1 MKAVRCTAKSSCT
14 AAKLLAAIAVSS
26 AALCASAAT
35 YYWKPGTTQGLWTDL
50 SNWSTESVAGA
61 AAGSL
66 PGSSD
71 ELYGQGSYNFLLG
84 GQSYAVKKCYNDTD
98 STGNYSIALENGTLE
113 FTSELR
119 CIKGSVDINNAAT
132 LRIPVNSTIYTGLYR
147 GAEEENRFPVNINFG
162 GSMEVLGTARF
173 FNTKYSVANGGTLTF
188 SPSTLRISTQSYAC
202 RTGIE
207 NNGTL
212 NLPNGLSMKTFD
224 GASATGGASFTIWQ
238 NSGTMTLGGPITKN
252 NQPGTFNV
260 DFVGGTV
267 NVTGNASFDVSSAQ
281 VSGPVTFNVAEGKT
295 LNTTSL
301 EIVDEGVLTKTG
313 PGYIAFPATAQTVT
327 VSEGGV
333 ALDSGTYNL
342 SAVTFAANTAVRI
355 ATFGGTI
362 NQGGYPA
369 SLSENATFTAD
380 LSSASA
386 GTTIFNSD
394 DAVLLEKIK
403 TDLATSVPQGL
414 EFVVSGTQLMLET
427 ATSDADT
434 FTVTGNITEGTGWGG
449 SVPGGG
455 ANVAISGEGVV
466 GTLPSSASFPAWAS
480 IEVKNGATLRVE
492 ATATLPPITLNK
504 NARLEIGNN
513 ATVTLA
519 NASDLSGVV
528 NVLGDVITIPGLSVE
543 SGATLNVPGGMKFS
557 NVNISLSGTIAS
569 ISTGGIT
576 FGYANGGESTYI
588 GFTASSGSVLKI
600 FEGTSVSYGLDPLEF
615 CCPAAGGSVI
625 PRGTMTLTN
634 VSLTKNS
641 GYDYSTGHCHGFH
654 LGVNN
659 PANIPFEVVF
669 DNTTWGV
676 GGKVKI
682 QGGAKFS
689 LRNNGAFVNYEH
701 HTAWDRHFDISENG
715 QIVVGNGCELRVNA
729 LGNYGATPTT
739 VNPTTDGYTAITVE
753 EGGVFE
759 VYTTSGNGNGVVSIA
774 GDARWTV
781 FEPYIVNNDEVKST
795 CIPFYGLDSVDVA
808 LNATFTFTTRNRKF
822 SWTPTV
828 VDDLGADRVV
838 SLANVPI
845 TGGGSIALSNDNVNV
860 FGVIVTCGE
869 NTATGTAKVIPPASG
884 KGETTLYFADG
895 ANWAGTVTAGNV
907 ALTNLVDSAA
917 ACTNTFGTLDL
928 AAGTTF
934 PIRVW
939 KTGGVIVAHDGLNVG
954 SYAYSG
960 GKIVLVAMDEELA
973 PGDSFILGTVGDDS
987 KPAVGGKWESRS
999 ENGILKV
1006 KYSSGLTVILR

>member
-1 MKAVRCTAKSSCT
+1 M
-14 AAKLLAAIAVSS
+14 
-26 AALCASAAT
+26 
-35 YYWKPGTTQGLWTDL
+35 
-50 SNWSTESVAGA
+50 N
-61 AAGSL
+61 
-66 PGSSD
+66 
-71 ELYGQGSYNFLLG
+71 LG
-84 GQSYAVKKCYNDTD
+84 GI
-98 STGNYSIALENGTLE
+98 IALNNYNGT
-113 FTSELR
+113 
-119 CIKGSVDINNAAT
+119 I
-132 LRIPVNSTIYTGLYR
+132 
-147 GAEEENRFPVNINFG
+147 
-162 GSMEVLGTARF
+162 
-173 FNTKYSVANGGTLTF
+173 
-188 SPSTLRISTQSYAC
+188 
-202 RTGIE
+202 
-207 NNGTL
+207 
-212 NLPNGLSMKTFD
+212 
-224 GASATGGASFTIWQ
+224 
-238 NSGTMTLGGPITKN
+238 
-252 NQPGTFNV
+252 NV
-260 DFVGGTV
+260 DFAGGTV

-449 SVPGGG
+449 SVPGEG

-625 PRGTMTLTN
+625 SRGTMTLTN

-822 SWTPTV
+822 GWTPTV

-917 ACTNTFGTLDL
+917 ACTNTFGTLYL

-954 SYAYSG
+954 SYANKG
-960 GKIVLVAMDEELA
+960 GKIVLVAMAEELA
-973 PGDSFILGTVGDDS
+973 PGDSFILGTVGDGS
-987 KPAVGGKWESRS
+987 NPAVGGKWESRS